1 MRKVLDVLRL
11 AEAALTREN
20 GINMDDIQRLLK
32 LRTRTAQ
39 RLIHLFEE
47 AFPAVEKRKDP
58 DRTRWWKLHDEPL
71 IRHQGIREK
80 ELASLE
86 TAIQRA
92 RQHGSSL
99 EVHHLESIRDRMLAS
114 MTPMEVRAI
123 KRNAKAVLE
132 ARGHAYRPGPRAR
145 LNPDIL
151 SAIEEALETNMQ
163 LSVSYQGK
171 EDEVATDRTL
181 EPYGLLFGIR
191 EYLIARDPDKD
202 DRLRSF
208 RLDRIAEIAVTDQ
221 PFQRDP
227 EVDLQAQAA
236 KGFGSYYSDEEYG
249 PVAWQFSPEAA
260 KVAREFEFHPDQR
273 VEDTDD
279 GGMIVRFCASG
290 WLEMAWHLYKWGD
303 GVTVLEP
310 AGLAKV
316 VAEYRRG
323 DFPSLP

>member
-11 AEAALTREN
+11 AEAALAREN

-39 RLIHLFEE
+39 RLIHLFDE

-71 IRHQGIREK
+71 IRYQGIREK

-86 TAIQRA
+86 TAILRA
-92 RQHGSSL
+92 RQHGSPL

-114 MTPMEVRAI
+114 ITPIEARAI

-145 LNPDIL
+145 LDPEIL
-151 SAIEEALETNMQ
+151 SAIEEALETSMQ

-171 EDEVATDRTL
+171 EDEVTTDRSL

-191 EYLIARDPDKD
+191 EYLIARDQDKD

-208 RLDRIAEIAVTDQ
+208 RLDRIAAIAVIDQ
-221 PFQRDP
+221 PFQKDP
-227 EVDLQAQAA
+227 GADLQAHAA
-236 KGFGSYYSDEEYG
+236 KAFGSYYSEEEYG
-249 PVAWQFSPEAA
+249 PVAWRFSPEAA

-273 VEDTDD
+273 VEETDD

-310 AGLAKV
+310 VGLAKV

>member
-1 MRKVLDVLRL
+1 MRKILDVLRL
-11 AEAALTREN
+11 AEAALAREN
-20 GINMDDIQRLLK
+20 GINLEDIQQLLK

-71 IRHQGIREK
+71 IRYQGIREK

-92 RQHGSSL
+92 RQHGAPL

-114 MTPMEVRAI
+114 MTPMDARTI
-123 KRNAKAVLE
+123 KRNTKAVLE

-145 LNPDIL
+145 LNPDVL
-151 SAIEEALETNMQ
+151 AAIEEALETSMQ
-163 LSVSYQGK
+163 LLVSYQGK
-171 EDEVATDRTL
+171 EDAVATDRTL
-181 EPYGLLFGIR
+181 DPYGLLFGIR
-191 EYLIARDPDKD
+191 EYLIARDPEKD

-208 RLDRIAEIAVTDQ
+208 RLDRIAAITVSDQ
-221 PFQRDP
+221 TFQKDP
-227 EVDLQAQAA
+227 EVDLQAHAA
-236 KGFGSYYSDEEYG
+236 KAFGSYYSEEEYG

-260 KVAREFEFHPDQR
+260 KVAREFEFHPDQC
-273 VEDTDD
+273 VEDTDC
-279 GGMIVRFCASG
+279 GGMIVRFSASG

-310 AGLAKV
+310 PGLAKV

>member
-1 MRKVLDVLRL
+1 MTKVLDVLRL
-11 AEAALTREN
+11 AEAALAKEN
-20 GINMDDIQRLLK
+20 GVNLDDIQKILK

-58 DRTRWWKLHDEPL
+58 DRTRWWKLRDEPL
-71 IRHQGIREK
+71 IRYQGIREK

-86 TAIQRA
+86 TAILRA
-92 RQHGSSL
+92 RQHGSPL

-132 ARGHAYRPGPRAR
+132 ARGIAYRPGPRAR
-145 LNPDIL
+145 LKPDVL
-151 SAIEEALETNMQ
+151 AAIEEALDTSLQ

-171 EDEVATDRTL
+171 ADEVATDRTL
-181 EPYGLLFGIR
+181 EPYGLLFGVR
-191 EYLIARDPDKD
+191 EYLLARDPEKD

-208 RLDRIAEIAVTDQ
+208 RLDRIAGIAVTDQ
-221 PFQRDP
+221 PFQKDP
-227 EVDLQAQAA
+227 GVDLQAHAA
-236 KGFGSYYSDEEYG
+236 KAFGSYYSEEEYG
-249 PVAWQFSPEAA
+249 PVAWRFSPEAA
-260 KVAREFEFHPDQR
+260 KVAREFEFHPDQC

-279 GGMIVRFCASG
+279 GGMIVRFSASG
-290 WLEMAWHLYKWGD
+290 WLEMAWHLYTWGD

-316 VAEYRRG
+316 VAEHRRG

>member
-1 MRKVLDVLRL
+1 MSKVLDVLRL
-11 AEAALTREN
+11 AEAALTSEN
-20 GINMDDIQRLLK
+20 GVNLNDIQQLLK

-39 RLIHLFEE
+39 RLVHLFEE

-71 IRHQGIREK
+71 IRYQGIREK

-86 TAIQRA
+86 TAILRA
-92 RQHGSSL
+92 RQHGSPL

-151 SAIEEALETNMQ
+151 ATIEEALETCMQ

-171 EDEVATDRTL
+171 ADEVATDRTL
-181 EPYGLLFGIR
+181 DPYGLLFGIR
-191 EYLIARDPDKD
+191 EYLVARDPAKD

-208 RLDRIAEIAVTDQ
+208 RLDRIAAIAVTDQ
-221 PFQRDP
+221 PFQKDP
-227 EVDLQAQAA
+227 EVDLQAHAA

-249 PVAWQFSPEAA
+249 PVAWRFSPEAA
-260 KVAREFEFHPDQR
+260 KVAREFEFHPDQS
-273 VEDTDD
+273 VEDTAD

-310 AGLAKV
+310 AGLADLV
-316 VAEYRRG
+316 TAHRRG

>member
-11 AEAALTREN
+11 AEAALAREH
-20 GINMDDIQRLLK
+20 GINMDDIQQLLK

-39 RLIHLFEE
+39 RLIYLFEE

-86 TAIQRA
+86 TAILRA
-92 RQHGSSL
+92 QQQGSPL

-114 MTPMEVRAI
+114 MTPMEARAI

-145 LNPDIL
+145 LNAEVL
-151 SAIEEALETNMQ
+151 TAIEKALDSSMQ

-171 EDEVATDRTL
+171 ADEVAADRTL
-181 EPYGLLFGIR
+181 EPYGLLFGVR
-191 EYLIARDPDKD
+191 EYLLARDPEKD

-208 RLDRIAEIAVTDQ
+208 RLDRIAAIAVTDH
-221 PFQRDP
+221 PFRKDP
-227 EVDLQAQAA
+227 DFDLQAYAA
-236 KGFGSYYSDEEYG
+236 KAFGSYYSEEEYG
-249 PVAWQFSPEAA
+249 PVAWRFSPEAA

-273 VEDTDD
+273 IEDTDD
-279 GGMIVRFCASG
+279 GGMIVRFSAGG

-310 AGLAKV
+310 AGLAELV
-316 VAEYRRG
+316 SAHRRG

>member
-11 AEAALTREN
+11 AEAAIAREN
-20 GINMDDIQRLLK
+20 GINLDDIQQLLK
-32 LRTRTAQ
+32 LRARTAQ
-39 RLIHLFEE
+39 RLIHLFEA

-58 DRTRWWKLHDEPL
+58 DRTRWWKLHKEPL
-71 IRHQGIREK
+71 IRYQGIREK

-86 TAIQRA
+86 TAILRA
-92 RQHGSSL
+92 RQHGSPL

-132 ARGHAYRPGPRAR
+132 ARGIAYRPGPRAR
-145 LNPDIL
+145 LNADVL
-151 SAIEEALETNMQ
+151 GAIDEALETSMQ

-171 EDEVATDRTL
+171 ADAVATDRIL
-181 EPYGLLFGIR
+181 EPYGLLFGVR
-191 EYLIARDPDKD
+191 EYLLARDPDKD

-208 RLDRIAEIAVTDQ
+208 RLDRIAAIAVTDH
-221 PFQRDP
+221 PFQKDP
-227 EVDLQAQAA
+227 DFDLQAHAA
-236 KGFGSYYSDEEYG
+236 KAFGSYYSEEEYG
-249 PVAWQFSPEAA
+249 PVAWRFSPEAA

-273 VEDTDD
+273 IEYIDD

-310 AGLAKV
+310 AGLAAL
-316 VAEYRRG
+316 VASHRRG